1 MRRTALLVALASAV
15 LLGRAAFAQGPFAD
29 VPTDHWAYDAVNQ
42 LAAQG
47 IFTGYPDGTFGGK
60 RALTRYEFAVA
71 IQRMLQD
78 VQRRI
83 DAAIAAHET
92 KPHGGPAPPPP
103 PAGASQADVDRLRQQ
118 QQQLRSDVDTLRR
131 LATEF
136 QDTLATLGTDV
147 DQLKRD
153 LAALSD
159 RVRAVE
165 EEVRRMPKITG
176 TANLAFISQ
185 RLEDPQKFV
194 GAAQQPTDIDARPL
208 DQKDN
213 ILQNVRP
220 VYDIDLGITARL
232 SDVATAKVLL
242 NAGNYLVAKNNP
254 GSNSGYLNGSVSTIQ
269 PFGDTGAF
277 DVIPYYAYIDAPFSI
292 GAFGASFTIGKF
304 GQQFTPYTLKMVDVD
319 SYLNIDKTD
328 DGNYPILG
336 GRLNFR
342 IGGFNV
348 QAYAGR
354 HRDQRY
360 ADLTSTAGLGVVPIA
375 GGPFLQLGQPLFV
388 GNSATGIGPTINPVI
403 DQSAGARVSFGVPLA
418 GTVGV
423 TYLEGA
429 GSTDPTWKRLQ
440 VMGADLNITP
450 IKNIGLGVDVTQ
462 SKFKARDGSESSRQ
476 HVNDRRAWDGRV
488 RVPVGKL
495 ALTGFYRR
503 IGANFDAPGAW
514 FTIGRWKNP
523 RGLEGFGGNAR
534 YPLGNR
540 LALDFEGASYSIIGA
555 RDNTVLHLKGGLKY
569 ALTSRNSVDLGVENV
584 DFDAGA
590 GDTTNERYINI
601 GFGHSFNPNMSF
613 KLLYQIIDFSAG
625 AADITPNQDYTAG
638 VAVTQFTVRF

>member
-1 MRRTALLVALASAV
+1 MRRIALLVGLASALV
-15 LLGRAAFAQGPFAD
+15 LGRAAYAQGPFAD

-83 DAAIAAHET
+83 DAAIAAHEA
-92 KPHGGPAPPPP
+92 KPHGAGPTPPPP
-103 PAGASQADVDRLRQQ
+103 PPTDLSELRRQ
-118 QQQLRSDVDTLRR
+118 QQQLRQDVDTLRR

-153 LAALSD
+153 LAALTD
-159 RVRAVE
+159 RVRAIE

-176 TANLAFISQ
+176 AANLAFLSQ
-185 RLEDPQKFV
+185 ILESAGTFT
-194 GAAQQPTDIDARPL
+194 GAAQLPTDIDSRPL
-208 DQKDN
+208 DLKGN
-213 ILQNVRP
+213 ILTNIRP

-232 SDVATAKVLL
+232 SDVATAKILL

-254 GSNSGYLNGSVSTIQ
+254 GSNSGYLNGSISTIH
-269 PFGDTGAF
+269 PFGDTGSF
-277 DVIPYYAYIDAPFSI
+277 DVIPYYAYIDAPVSF

-304 GQQFTPYTLKMVDVD
+304 GQQFTPYTLKLIDVD

-336 GRLNFR
+336 GRVNFR
-342 IGGFNV
+342 VGGVNV

-360 ADLTSTAGLGVVPIA
+360 ADLTSTAGLGVLPIA

-403 DQSAGARVSFGVPLA
+403 DQSAGARVSL
-418 GTVGV
+418 GTPFKGTLGL

-440 VMGADLNITP
+440 VAGADLNFTP
-450 IKNIGLGVDVTQ
+450 WKNIGLGLDYTQ
-462 SKFKARDGSESSRQ
+462 SKFKAKTGDESSRQ
-476 HVNDRRAWDGRV
+476 KAKDKEAWDGRV
-488 RVPVGKL
+488 RVPIGKL
-495 ALTGFYRR
+495 ALTGFYRKV
-503 IGANFDAPGAW
+503 GPNFDAPGSW

-523 RGLEGFGGNAR
+523 RAVEGYGGTAR
-534 YPLGNR
+534 YPLGNK

-555 RDNTVLHLKGGLKY
+555 RDNDVLHLRGGLRY
-569 ALTSRNSVDLGVENV
+569 ALTSRNSVDFGYEEA
-584 DFDAGA
+584 DYSGA
-590 GDTTNERYINI
+590 TGSSSTERYYNI
-601 GFGHSFNPNMSF
+601 GFGHSFNPNMSL

-625 AADITPNQDYTAG
+625 AVDITPNQDYTGG